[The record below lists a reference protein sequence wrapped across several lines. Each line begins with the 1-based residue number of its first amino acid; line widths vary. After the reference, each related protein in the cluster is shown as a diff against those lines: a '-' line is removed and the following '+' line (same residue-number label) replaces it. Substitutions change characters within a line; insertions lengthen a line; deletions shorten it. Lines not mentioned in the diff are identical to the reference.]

1 MNIVRIDNIK
11 GCLATTY
18 SLTLNVEKYKDLKK
32 DCALVILSEEDIEN
46 ENTLIKLKG
55 ININILMLPKKYK
68 FIFDETKY
76 FKHLAS
82 QLLEDYKITY
92 Y

>member
-1 MNIVRIDNIK
+1 MNIVRIENIK

-18 SLTLNVEKYKDLKK
+18 SLTLNVEKYKDLHK
-32 DCALVILSEEDIEN
+32 DCTLVILSEEDIED
-46 ENTLIKLKG
+46 EHTIIKLKG
-55 ININILMLPKKYK
+55 INISILMLPKKYK

-76 FKHLAS
+76 YKHLVT
-82 QLLEDYKITY
+82 QLSEDYKITY